1 MAIVT
6 CKMRLYSDSGRKVCY
21 RESADRLGRVYLN
34 KAFVNELELG
44 DDFYLQI
51 ANSVNEFPQKGYC
64 TRMIPKKA
72 TLNKVRFHEVLDQ
85 IGEVGDLYVNKDILE
100 YLNVYG
106 GEIAVRIVS
115 TANFH
120 NSLSTGG
127 DASDSTSRKQVG

>member
-1 MAIVT
+1 MSMVT

-34 KAFVNELELG
+34 KAFVDELELG

-51 ANSVNEFPQKGYC
+51 ANSVKEFPQKGYC

-85 IGEVGDLYVNKDILE
+85 IGEIGDLYVNKDILE

-115 TANFH
+115 TANFNH
-120 NSLSTGG
+120 AFSTGG
-127 DASDSTSRKQVG
+127 DAGAAADRKQVG

>member
-1 MAIVT
+1 
-6 CKMRLYSDSGRKVCY
+6 
-21 RESADRLGRVYLN
+21 
-34 KAFVNELELG
+34 
-44 DDFYLQI
+44 
-51 ANSVNEFPQKGYC
+51 
-64 TRMIPKKA
+64 MIPKKA

-127 DASDSTSRKQVG
+127 DASASTSRKQVGWTTQPSQWGNVKRIPSGRSRDLSQ